1 MGFFLAIKKFIKRVV
16 YTLYRLQENVDD
28 SKVLQGK
35 ILAELNKSRFH
46 LFKENIQQ
54 AEFKVF
60 SQWGDDGIIEFLV
73 SYLDIPEKSFIEFG
87 VEDYTESITRFLLVN
102 HNWRGLVLDG
112 NKRDI
117 DYILD
122 DEICWRHDLT
132 AKHAFITKENINQ
145 LIQENRFSGELGLLH
160 IDIDGNDY
168 WVWDAIDSV
177 SPVIVIVE
185 YNSVFGK
192 NQAITVPYNPTFNR
206 TKAHYSNLYFG
217 ASLKALVTLGAKK
230 GYSFIGS
237 NSHGNNAYF
246 VRNDKV
252 KDLKVRNVEEG
263 YVESKFREGR
273 LQNGQHSYLA
283 GKDRLKALR
292 GLPVVNVETGATE
305 TL

>member
-1 MGFFLAIKKFIKRVV
+1 MGFILAIKKFIKRVV

-28 SKVLQGK
+28 SKVLHGK
-35 ILAELNKSRFH
+35 ILAELNRSKYPE
-46 LFKENIQQ
+46 FKANIQL

-60 SQWGDDGIIEFLV
+60 SEYGDDGIIEFLI
-73 SYLDIPEKSFIEFG
+73 SYLEIAEKSFIEFG
-87 VEDYTESITRFLLVN
+87 VEDYSESNTRFLLIN

-112 NKRDI
+112 NKKDI
-117 DYILD
+117 SYILE
-122 DEICWRHDLT
+122 DEICWRHALT

-145 LIQENRFSGELGLLH
+145 LIQENGFSGELGLLH

-168 WVWDAIDSV
+168 WVWEAINTV

-192 NQAITVPYNPTFNR
+192 DRAVTIPYDSSFNR
-206 TKAHYSNLYFG
+206 TQAHYSNLYFG
-217 ASLKALVTLGAKK
+217 ASLNALAALGAKK

-252 KDLKVRNVEEG
+252 KELKVYSAEEG

-273 LQNGQHSYLA
+273 LVNGQHSFLA
-283 GKDRLKALR
+283 GEQRLSALK
-292 GLPVVNVETGATE
+292 GLPVINIETGATE
-305 TL
+305 SL

>member
-1 MGFFLAIKKFIKRVV
+1 MGFILAIKKFIKRVI

-35 ILAELNKSRFH
+35 ILAELNRNKYPE
-46 LFKENIQQ
+46 FKTNIQL

-73 SYLDIPEKSFIEFG
+73 SYLEIPEKSFIEFG
-87 VEDYTESITRFLLVN
+87 VEDYSESNTRFLLIN

-112 NKRDI
+112 NKNDI
-117 DYILD
+117 AYILD
-122 DEICWRHDLT
+122 DETTWRHALT
-132 AKHAFITKENINQ
+132 AKYAFVTKENINQ
-145 LIQENRFSGELGLLH
+145 LIQENGFSGELGLLH

-168 WVWDAIDSV
+168 WVWEAINNV

-192 NQAITVPYNPTFNR
+192 DRAVTIPYDSTFNR
-206 TKAHYSNLYFG
+206 TQAHYSNLYFG
-217 ASLKALVTLGAKK
+217 ASLKALVALGAKK

-237 NSHGNNAYF
+237 NSHGNNSYF
-246 VRNDKV
+246 VRNDKL
-252 KDLKVRNVEEG
+252 KELKVYSAEEG

-273 LQNGQHSYLA
+273 LVNGQHSFLA
-283 GKDRLKALR
+283 GEQRLAALK
-292 GLPVVNVETGATE
+292 GLPVFNIETGAAE
-305 TL
+305 SL

>member
-1 MGFFLAIKKFIKRVV
+1 MYLANKLKKFLKRVF

-28 SKVLQGK
+28 TKVLQGK
-35 ILAELNKSRFH
+35 ILAELNKKKFQ
-46 LFKENIQQ
+46 LLKENIQD

-87 VEDYTESITRFLLVN
+87 VEDYTESNTRFLLIN
-102 HNWRGLVLDG
+102 HNWKGLVLDG
-112 NKRDI
+112 NKKDI
-117 DYILD
+117 NYILH
-122 DEICWRHDLT
+122 DEITWRHALIV
-132 AKHAFITKENINQ
+132 KHAFITKENINQ
-145 LIQENRFSGELGLLH
+145 LIQENGFSGKLGLLH

-177 SPVIVIVE
+177 NPVIAIVE

-192 NQAITVPYNPTFNR
+192 DRAITVPYNPGFNR
-206 TKAHYSNLYFG
+206 TQAHSSNLYFG
-217 ASLKALVTLGAKK
+217 ASLKALVTLGTKK

-246 VRNDKV
+246 VRNDKI
-252 KDLKVRNVEEG
+252 KDLKVRTVEEG

-273 LQNGQHSYLA
+273 LQNGQHSFLA
-283 GKDRLKALR
+283 GKERLAALK
-292 GLPVVNVETGATE
+292 GLPVVSVETGATE